1 MAYITF
7 KDRIGQELAR
17 LKRYRLKRSSGT
29 KAPLASAGGAGS
41 VLVLLGAFLFAA
53 GGNVV
58 KALFRLGYSPLVL
71 AQMRIWWAF
80 IGLLLSLLVIRP
92 ALLRV
97 SRRELPA
104 LAIFGGV
111 GLAGVQL
118 SYYLTIARINIA
130 IALLV
135 EYLGLV
141 AVTAFERYHRRQAVG
156 TRIWGALALVL
167 VGAFFAVGAYQPS
180 LFSVNLPGVMLG
192 LVSAGF
198 FAFYL
203 LRASTLAQRLDTW
216 TMLLYGFGAGS
227 LLWVGFDLVTG
238 TSPPADWR
246 IWAVMAL
253 LGLVGTLLPHG
264 LFLMALRTIRPS
276 SAGIVATAEPVF
288 AGVIAYLAFGDRLE
302 PLQLMGA
309 AVIITGIVMVQT
321 GTDEPVLAT
330 APLQ

>member
-1 MAYITF
+1 M
-7 KDRIGQELAR
+7 
-17 LKRYRLKRSSGT
+17 RSGF
-29 KAPLASAGGAGS
+29 L
-41 VLVLLGAFLFAA
+41 LVLLGALLFAA

-58 KALFRLGYSPLVL
+58 KALFKLGYSPLVL

-80 IGLLLSLLVIRP
+80 IGLLLSMLVIRP

-104 LAIFGGV
+104 LAIFGGI

-227 LLWVGFDLVTG
+227 LLWAGFDIVTG
-238 TSPPADWR
+238 TAPPADWR
-246 IWAVMAL
+246 IWAVMAV

-288 AGVIAYLAFGDRLE
+288 AGVIAYLAFGDRLQ

-309 AVIITGIVMVQT
+309 AVIVTGIVIVQT
-321 GTDEPVLAT
+321 GTGEPVLAT